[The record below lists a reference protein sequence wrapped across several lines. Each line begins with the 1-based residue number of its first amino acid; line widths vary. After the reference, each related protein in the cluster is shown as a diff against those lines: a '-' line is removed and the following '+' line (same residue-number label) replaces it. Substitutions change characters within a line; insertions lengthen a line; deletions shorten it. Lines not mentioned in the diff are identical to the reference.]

1 MDISSSSNLIALV
14 KYHRWR
20 CWLFALISRPTL
32 QTSDNRKSG
41 GGASWSSR
49 TRSGCGWGGSP
60 WLAASSARGAQGWE
74 LWVSPDFVSLVILW
88 DNWEI
93 VMNMPRDVSQNV
105 LSVTSNIG
113 QTNFTPLRNSLGSNV
128 SRKTLSW
135 SLQGVNCQNL
145 IAFTSF
151 IKTYLFQHTMHL
163 YNYRYPN
170 GCKVSTYLSLIV
182 VPNYWVG
189 VSPCPRS

>member
-20 CWLFALISRPTL
+20 CWLFALIFRPTL
-32 QTSDNRKSG
+32 QTSDKRKIG

-88 DNWEI
+88 DKWEI

-151 IKTYLFQHTMHL
+151 IFFPFFSFSANTKIWLDLIFL
-163 YNYRYPN
+163 NNYQNLPF
-170 GCKVSTYLSLIV
+170 STDHAFI
-182 VPNYWVG
+182 
-189 VSPCPRS
+189 

>member
-14 KYHRWR
+14 KCHRWR
-20 CWLFALISRPTL
+20 CWLFALIFRPTL
-32 QTSDNRKSG
+32 QTSDKRKSG
-41 GGASWSSR
+41 GGASR
-49 TRSGCGWGGSP
+49 LPETRSGWGWGGVP
-60 WLAASSARGAQGWE
+60 CLTTTTSSARGGWE
-74 LWVSPDFVSLVILW
+74 LWVSPDFVSLVIRW
-88 DNWEI
+88 DNWKI

-151 IKTYLFQHTMHL
+151 IFFPFFSFSANTKIWLDLIFL
-163 YNYRYPN
+163 NNYQNLPF
-170 GCKVSTYLSLIV
+170 STDHAFI
-182 VPNYWVG
+182 
-189 VSPCPRS
+189 

>member
-1 MDISSSSNLIALV
+1 MLTFCSYFQTHPQDKWQEAER
-14 KYHRWR
+14 RWR
-20 CWLFALISRPTL
+20 LP
-32 QTSDNRKSG
+32 G
-41 GGASWSSR
+41 
-49 TRSGCGWGGSP
+49 TRSGCGWGGVP
-60 WLAASSARGAQGWE
+60 CLTTTTSSARGGWE

-145 IAFTSF
+145 IAFTSSKLTF
-151 IKTYLFQHTMHL
+151 FNRPCIYITTDIQMDVKYPHT
-163 YNYRYPN
+163 
-170 GCKVSTYLSLIV
+170 
-182 VPNYWVG
+182 
-189 VSPCPRS
+189 CPW